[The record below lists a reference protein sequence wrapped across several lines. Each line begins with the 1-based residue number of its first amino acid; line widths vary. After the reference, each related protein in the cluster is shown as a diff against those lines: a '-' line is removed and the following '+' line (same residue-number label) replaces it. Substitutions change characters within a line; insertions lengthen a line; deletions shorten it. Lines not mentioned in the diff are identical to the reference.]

1 MSKARISPD
10 EHRRRGTFR
19 KDRHQ
24 KPPRTVGQKPSCPAW
39 LDATAKAEWKR
50 LVTELHAAGLLDA
63 LNRDLLAVFC
73 ATLSRYRKALA
84 EIEQHGAVLKTLG
97 GREYRSPWLLT
108 AEEAGRQLP
117 RLANELGLSMA
128 SRDKLGVAEAEPETN
143 DKTRFFKVVV

>member
-1 MSKARISPD
+1 MSKARISSD

-39 LDATAKAEWKR
+39 LDATAKAEWRR

-84 EIEQHGAVLKTLG
+84 EIDKHGAVLKTLG

-108 AEEAGRQLP
+108 AEECGRQLP
-117 RLANELGLSMA
+117 RLAAELGLSMA
-128 SRDKLGVAEAEPETN
+128 SRDKLGVAEAEPDVN
-143 DKTRFFKVVV
+143 DKTRFFKVLA